1 MAKYKRIVTTEAGL
15 SLLAKAYESETTI
28 TFTAVKTGNGTY
40 TGTENLSKTTA
51 LKSVKQSFGLS
62 GVSRTGTQVKVRSV
76 ISNNGV
82 TTGYDITEIG
92 LYAKGTDSAEVLYAI
107 IVAENGL
114 EDYLPPFEETPTNIT
129 LEMYIAIA
137 EEQSSVTFAAAV
149 VAGTYVAV
157 GDFQDHVSDA
167 THITAAER
175 TSWNAKAAAAD
186 FQNHVSSTVHITAAE
201 RTAWNAKVSS
211 GDLQSHASNATH
223 ITSDERNSWNAKAP
237 ASDLQSHASNST
249 HITAAERTSWNA
261 KAAASDLQAH
271 TSSTS
276 NPHGVTK
283 SQVGLGNVPNVAT
296 NDQTPTFTEASAN
309 AALTSGEKLS
319 VAFGKIAK
327 AVSSLISHLASTSN
341 PHSVTKSQ
349 VGLSNVPNVATND
362 QTPTYTAASANA
374 ELTSGEKI
382 SVAFGKIAKAI
393 KSLIS
398 HLSDTVSHIT
408 AAERTTWNNKLDKTA
423 TATNSEKLN
432 GHGAEY
438 FALAELLNY
447 ELYGNDKLSTPI
459 KDCASYT
466 DLFSQIPEK
475 SVFIGSTWYPPSW
488 FPNTVESNYRVFV
501 CKQTNGIIFI
511 EVIRDGGKAWI
522 ATYDYGTTWS
532 GWKKITLDTDLSE
545 YLPLAGGVLTGGL
558 GVSGSLVAYATLYAN
573 GDVSDDYGGLMLMK
587 KANIANIGDV
597 LIRPYYNGVAFYNND
612 SEWRGARL
620 DMTKCGIHQ
629 SSEILHT
636 GISIPVVSSE
646 TAPTD
651 TTALWIDTK
660 NLKIKKYINSAWTA
674 LS

>member
-76 ISNNGV
+76 INNNGV

-92 LYAKGTDSAEVLYAI
+92 LYAKGTDSTEILYAI
-107 IVAENGL
+107 IVAETGL

-137 EEQSSVTFAAAV
+137 EEQSKVTFAAEV

-157 GDFQDHVSDA
+157 GDFQDHVSDE

-186 FQNHVSSTVHITAAE
+186 FQSHVASTVHITAAE
-201 RTAWNAKVSS
+201 RTTWNAKVSS

-319 VAFGKIAK
+319 A
-327 AVSSLISHLASTSN
+327 
-341 PHSVTKSQ
+341 
-349 VGLSNVPNVATND
+349 
-362 QTPTYTAASANA
+362 
-374 ELTSGEKI
+374 
-382 SVAFGKIAKAI
+382 AFGKIAKAI

-408 AAERTTWNNKLDKTA
+408 AAERTSWNNKLDKTA
-423 TATNSEKLN
+423 TATN
-432 GHGAEY
+432 A
-438 FALAELLNY
+438 
-447 ELYGNDKLSTPI
+447 DKLDGLDSTAFVKVAGDTMVGNI
-459 KDCASYT
+459 DMNSHKIVGCAGTYASSLSEQYAFAGLEIREKDYITS
-466 DLFSQIPEK
+466 
-475 SVFIGSTWYPPSW
+475 GSTDIGYAPTIGFHWAG
-488 FPNTVESNYRVFV
+488 TVGAAILMD
-501 CKQTNGIIFI
+501 TNGDFHFVRGDGAYSTLKTAATN
-511 EVIRDGGKAWI
+511 VIA
-522 ATYDYGTTWS
+522 
-532 GWKKITLDTDLSE
+532 
-545 YLPLAGGVLTGGL
+545 
-558 GVSGSLVAYATLYAN
+558 
-573 GDVSDDYGGLMLMK
+573 SDK
-587 KANIANIGDV
+587 N
-597 LIRPYYNGVAFYNND
+597 
-612 SEWRGARL
+612 
-620 DMTKCGIHQ
+620 
-629 SSEILHT
+629 
-636 GISIPVVSSE
+636 
-646 TAPTD
+646 PTD
-651 TTALWIDTK
+651 TTAVWVDTTNMK
-660 NLKIKKYINSAWTA
+660 LKIYKNGAWTA